1 MVKTS
6 RKGSWYE
13 IVVPEEWTSFTL
25 DQLLRHIWKAPKKMI
40 HSLRM
45 DQKVLV
51 NGQSPEWNKLFT
63 RGDKLQLRLF
73 EEEESSA
80 VPAYHP
86 IDVLFEDDH
95 LLILNKPAGMDTHPN
110 EPGQT
115 NTLANAAAFHIQSS
129 GETLNVRHV
138 HRLDRDTTGAVL
150 FSKTALAGAIL
161 DRMLEERQI
170 KRTYLAITDGLIKK
184 KKGKIIKPI
193 GRDRHH
199 SVRRRVSP
207 TGQKAVTN
215 YEVTRLM
222 REEKKTLVRCSLET
236 GRTHQIRVHFS
247 DMGHPLSGDTLYGGS
262 SSYGRQAL
270 HAVKIELFHPFT
282 GEALSCHAPFKDN
295 PEIFHNIDL
304 STI

>member
-13 IVVPEEWTSFTL
+13 IIVPKEWARCSL
-25 DQLLRHIWKAPKKMI
+25 DHLLRHIWKAPKKMI
-40 HSLRM
+40 HALRM
-45 DQKVLV
+45 EQKVLV
-51 NGQSPEWNKLFT
+51 NGRSPDWNKLIIP
-63 RGDKLQLRLF
+63 GDKLQLHLF
-73 EEEESSA
+73 QEEEPSA

-86 IDVLFEDDH
+86 IEILFEDDH

-110 EPGQT
+110 EPGQI
-115 NTLANAAAFHIQSS
+115 NTLANAAAFHIQAS

-161 DRMLEERQI
+161 DRMLEERKI
-170 KRTYLAITDGLIKK
+170 KRTYLAITDGLITQ

-215 YEVTRLM
+215 YEVIRLM
-222 REEKKTLVRCSLET
+222 SKEHKTLVRCSLET

-262 SSYGRQAL
+262 SSYIRQAL
-270 HAVKIELFHPFT
+270 HAVKMELLHPLT
-282 GEALSCHAPFKDN
+282 GEVLTCHAPFKDD
-295 PEIFHNIDL
+295 PAIFQNIDL
-304 STI
+304 YSI